1 VDGLSANEVWYA
13 QVEGFPLSTATFGR
27 ERRREA
33 GLGLRVVLF
42 RWLLRLGGYRRR
54 GTGWSD

>member
-1 VDGLSANEVWYA
+1 MSANEVWYA
-13 QVEGFPLSTATFGR
+13 QVEGFPFSTVTSGR

-42 RWLLRLGGYRRR
+42 RWLLRLGGYSRR
-54 GTGWSD
+54 GTAWSD

>member
-1 VDGLSANEVWYA
+1 MSANEVWYA
-13 QVEGFPLSTATFGR
+13 QVGGFPLSTATSGG
-27 ERRREA
+27 ERRKEA

-42 RWLLRLGGYRRR
+42 RWLLKLGGYGRR

>member
-1 VDGLSANEVWYA
+1 MWYA
-13 QVEGFPLSTATFGR
+13 QVEGFLLSTATSGR

-42 RWLLRLGGYRRR
+42 RWLLRLGVMVGE
-54 GTGWSD
+54 GSDGVTKIE

>member
-1 VDGLSANEVWYA
+1 MSTNEMWYA
-13 QVEGFPLSTATFGR
+13 QVEGFLLSTATSGR

-42 RWLLRLGGYRRR
+42 RWLLRLGVMVGE
-54 GTGWSD
+54 GSDGVTKIE